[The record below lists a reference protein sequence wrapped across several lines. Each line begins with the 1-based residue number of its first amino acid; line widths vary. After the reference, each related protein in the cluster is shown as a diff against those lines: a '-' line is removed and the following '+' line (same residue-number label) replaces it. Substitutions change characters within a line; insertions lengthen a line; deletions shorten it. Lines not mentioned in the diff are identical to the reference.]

1 MHPSHMIKSKNGSRW
16 AVRFA
21 SGTVSALA
29 LLALER
35 DAHALPLLTLW
46 GSVRGLYGSVAGD
59 AATVGWSSSTGT
71 QYESVNGYG
80 PGLGLSAGVTL
91 PLSLYIGASFD
102 YFFGETVSFN
112 AGPDV
117 SRGSSQLL
125 ARVGYDLGLG
135 PLTLRPELGLGALF
149 SNVKVEGGPPE
160 TPQHEISANG
170 TVLAPAL
177 EAFFGLG
184 TLNLNAEAR
193 YELVA
198 GNNSNALVLGLGL
211 GVSL

>member
-1 MHPSHMIKSKNGSRW
+1 MIKTKNGGRW
-16 AVRFA
+16 AIRFA
-21 SGTVSALA
+21 GAMSALA
-29 LLALER
+29 LLAMER

-59 AATVGWSSSTGT
+59 EATVGWGSSTGT
-71 QYESVNGYG
+71 QNETVNGYG

-91 PLSLYIGASFD
+91 PLSLYVGASFD

-117 SRGSSQLL
+117 SRASSQLL

-149 SNVKVEGGPPE
+149 SKVKVEGGEPE
-160 TPQHEISANG
+160 TSDRDLTANG

-184 TLNLNAEAR
+184 LLNVNAEAR

-198 GNNSNALVLGLGL
+198 GDNSNAVVLGLGL

>member
-1 MHPSHMIKSKNGSRW
+1 MMKSRSSGRW

-21 SGTVSALA
+21 SGMSAL
-29 LLALER
+29 LLLGLER
-35 DAHALPLLTLW
+35 EAHALPLLTLW

-59 AATVGWSSSTGT
+59 EAAVGWGSSTGT
-71 QYESVNGYG
+71 QYETVNGYG

-102 YFFGETVSFN
+102 YFFGETVSFD

-117 SRGSSQLL
+117 SRASSQLL

-135 PLTLRPELGLGALF
+135 PVTLRPELGLGGLF
-149 SNVKVEGGPPE
+149 SKVKVEGGEPE
-160 TPQHEISANG
+160 TSDREITANG
-170 TVLAPAL
+170 TVLAPAV
-177 EAFFGLG
+177 EAFFGLSL
-184 TLNLNAEAR
+184 LNVNAEAR

-198 GNNSNALVLGLGL
+198 GDNSNALVLGLGL
-211 GVSL
+211 GLTL

>member
-1 MHPSHMIKSKNGSRW
+1 
-16 AVRFA
+16 
-21 SGTVSALA
+21 
-29 LLALER
+29 
-35 DAHALPLLTLW
+35 
-46 GSVRGLYGSVAGD
+46 
-59 AATVGWSSSTGT
+59 
-71 QYESVNGYG
+71 VNGYG
-80 PGLGLSAGVTL
+80 PGLGVSAGVTL

-160 TPQHEISANG
+160 APHRDITANG

-184 TLNLNAEAR
+184 LLNVNAEAR

-198 GNNSNALVLGLGL
+198 GDNSNALVLGLGL

>member
-1 MHPSHMIKSKNGSRW
+1 MKIQSSGRW
-16 AVRFA
+16 GVRFL
-21 SGTVSALA
+21 GGLSALA

-59 AATVGWSSSTGT
+59 EAKVAVGSSTNT
-71 QYESVNGYG
+71 QYETVNGYG

-91 PLSLYIGASFD
+91 PLSLYLGASYD
-102 YFFGETVSFN
+102 YFFGETVSFSG
-112 AGPDV
+112 GPDV
-117 SRGSSQLL
+117 SRASSQLL

-149 SNVKVEGGPPE
+149 SSVEVEGGEP
-160 TPQHEISANG
+160 EISDRDLTANG
-170 TVLAPAL
+170 TVLAPAV

-184 TLNLNAEAR
+184 LLNINAEAR

-198 GNNSNALVLGLGL
+198 GDNSNALVIGLGLGL
-211 GVSL
+211 SL

>member
-1 MHPSHMIKSKNGSRW
+1 MLKSKSGGRW

-21 SGTVSALA
+21 SGMSALL

-59 AATVGWSSSTGT
+59 EASVGWTSSTGT
-71 QYESVNGYG
+71 QFESVSAYG

-91 PLSLYIGASFD
+91 PLSLYLGASFD
-102 YFFGETVSFN
+102 YFFGETVSFS
-112 AGPDV
+112 AGPEV
-117 SRGSSQLL
+117 SRSSSQLL
-125 ARVGYDLGLG
+125 GRVGYDLGLG
-135 PLTLRPELGLGALF
+135 PLTLRPELALGGLF
-149 SNVKVEGGPPE
+149 SNVKTEGGPSL
-160 TPQHEISANG
+160 TANG
-170 TVLAPAL
+170 TVLAPAV
-177 EAFFGLG
+177 EAFIGLG
-184 TLNLNAEAR
+184 MLNVNAEAR

-198 GNNSNALVLGLGL
+198 GDNSNALVLGLGL

>member
-1 MHPSHMIKSKNGSRW
+1 MKSKNGGRW

-21 SGTVSALA
+21 SGMSALV
-29 LLALER
+29 LLAMER

-59 AATVGWSSSTGT
+59 EAAVGWVSSMGP
-71 QYESVNGYG
+71 QYKSLNPYG

-91 PLSLYIGASFD
+91 PLSLYVGASFD
-102 YFFGETVSFN
+102 YFFGATTSFS
-112 AGPDV
+112 AGPEV
-117 SRGSSQLL
+117 SRTSSQLL
-125 ARVGYDLGLG
+125 GRVGYDLGLG
-135 PLTLRPELGLGALF
+135 PLTVRPELGLGALF
-149 SNVKVEGGPPE
+149 GNVKVEGGPPD
-160 TPQHEISANG
+160 TAHSDLTANG
-170 TVLAPAL
+170 TVLAPAV
-177 EAFFGLG
+177 EAFIGLG
-184 TLNLNAEAR
+184 LLNLNAEAR

>member
-1 MHPSHMIKSKNGSRW
+1 MLKSKTSGRW

-21 SGTVSALA
+21 SGMGALA
-29 LLALER
+29 LLAVGR

-59 AATVGWSSSTGT
+59 EATVAFGSGTGT
-71 QYESVNGYG
+71 QYETVNGYG
-80 PGLGLSAGVTL
+80 PGIGLSAGVTL
-91 PLSLYIGASFD
+91 PLSLYLGASFD
-102 YFFGETVSFN
+102 YFFGETVSFSS
-112 AGPDV
+112 GPDV
-117 SRGSSQLL
+117 SRASSQLL

-149 SNVKVEGGPPE
+149 SNVKVEGGAPDVSDRE
-160 TPQHEISANG
+160 LTANG

-184 TLNLNAEAR
+184 LLNINAEAR

-198 GNNSNALVLGLGL
+198 GDNSNGLILGLGF